1 MASQPKRRFDR
12 RGTDDAVSQEM
23 VGQPV
28 PQIRGGSGYVAES
41 HSAHPSC
48 EQDNCEQDNCEQ
60 DNCEQDKRM
69 VISRRPGVGPAD
81 FLRPISDESGCGQAR
96 RQR

>member
-23 VGQPV
+23 VGQSV

-41 HSAHPSC
+41 HSAHPS
-48 EQDNCEQDNCEQ
+48 CEQ